1 MAAEENLLPALL
13 GSAFDQIAKSN
24 TTLVRYR
31 PEGNLTDWLPGNG
44 TGLTPS
50 SQPSGEPE
58 EDYCDLQYGIQDKTV
73 QSLISTV
80 YSLTIALSVAGNV
93 LVIAVLGF
101 AARAKTDLNHF
112 LVNLAVADLLSAI
125 FCMPFTFVYIMKED
139 WLFGSL
145 GCPLVFFIQ
154 QVVICVSVFTLT
166 AVSID
171 RYFAVVRPLKA
182 RMARSNTKTIL
193 VISGI
198 WVASGMMGMV
208 QLLLARTKEYEWCY
222 GERHLAVCTEH
233 WPDANLE
240 FGYEIFNM
248 AATYFA
254 PLAIFCFTYS
264 VVGRKLW
271 GRNLPGNADH
281 MRDACHQKAKR
292 KVIKMLM
299 MIVFL
304 FIGSWLPLYVYHL
317 IVITDSAVVSK
328 FPNFFFVY
336 FFTGHW
342 LAMANSFMNPIAF
355 GFFNDSFRADV
366 RRLLQRC
373 GPCTEKLSHRRRLR
387 SRLSTTSSLTTRTS
401 SLFNHQRSSKN
412 GGPPTR
418 PDSLGP
424 RDQQALERIGN
435 GQTWNERTY
444 TPNGRGQLLVE
455 DYSP

>member
-13 GSAFDQIAKSN
+13 GLAFDQIARTNS
-24 TTLVRYR
+24 TQALYL
-31 PEGNLTDWLPGNG
+31 PLGNDTGLLPANG
-44 TGLTPS
+44 TGFPPS
-50 SQPSGEPE
+50 SEPSREPE
-58 EDYCDLQYGIQDKTV
+58 EDFCDLQYGVQDQTA
-73 QSLISTV
+73 QSLITAV
-80 YSLTIALSVAGNV
+80 YSLTILLAVVGNV
-93 LVIAVLGF
+93 IVIAVLGF

-112 LVNLAVADLLSAI
+112 LVNLAVADLLSAV

-139 WLFGSL
+139 WYFGSL
-145 GCPLVFFIQ
+145 GCPLIFFIQ

-182 RMARSNTKTIL
+182 RIARSNAKTVL

-198 WVASGMMGMV
+198 WVASCMMGLV
-208 QLLLARTKEYEWCY
+208 QLLLARTQEYHWCY

-233 WPDANLE
+233 WPDENLE

-248 AATYFA
+248 GATYFA
-254 PLAIFCFTYS
+254 PLIIFCFTYS

-281 MRDACHQKAKR
+281 MRDACHRKAKR

-304 FIGSWLPLYVYHL
+304 FIGSWLPLYIYHL
-317 IVITDSAVVSK
+317 IVITNNAVVSDY
-328 FPNFFFVY
+328 PNFFFVY

-342 LAMANSFMNPIAF
+342 LAMANSFMNPIVF
-355 GFFNDSFRADV
+355 GFLNDSFRADV

-373 GPCTEKLSHRRRLR
+373 GPCTEKLNQRRRLR
-387 SRLSTTSSLTTRTS
+387 SRMSTTSSLTTRTS
-401 SLFNHQRSSKN
+401 SLFNHQRSGKN
-412 GGPPTR
+412 GGPPMPT
-418 PDSLGP
+418 SLGP
-424 RDQQALERIGN
+424 PDQQALERIGN
-435 GQTWNERTY
+435 GQKWNERTY

-455 DYSP
+455 D